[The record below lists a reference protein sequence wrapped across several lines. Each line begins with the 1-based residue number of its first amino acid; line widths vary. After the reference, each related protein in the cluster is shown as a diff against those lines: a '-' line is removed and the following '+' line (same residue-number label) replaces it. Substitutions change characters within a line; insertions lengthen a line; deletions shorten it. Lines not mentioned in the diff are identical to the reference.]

1 MFRPRAREI
10 NKPRPRHISRVVL
23 KAIVNNCFEYHFSPP
38 NLSPLNQQQDSH
50 IFLDQKLD
58 LHVDFKFDQELDP
71 NQDLDL
77 KDQNLDQHLEGLL
90 QNAFKIISHH

>member
-1 MFRPRAREI
+1 MGTKAK
-10 NKPRPRHISRVVL
+10 NKSALQSTHPERIYS
-23 KAIVNNCFEYHFSPP
+23 EYHILPP

-50 IFLDQKLD
+50 IVLDQKLD

-77 KDQNLDQHLEGLL
+77 
-90 QNAFKIISHH
+90 

>member
-1 MFRPRAREI
+1 M
-10 NKPRPRHISRVVL
+10 L
-23 KAIVNNCFEYHFSPP
+23 KATVTNCFENHFWPP

-50 IFLDQKLD
+50 IVLDQKLD

-90 QNAFKIISHH
+90 QNAFNVIIHH